1 MGVLTR
7 HSTIRDKKIRQKQ
20 PMLKLV
26 IFDCD
31 GVMFDSREANRVYY
45 DRLLSGFSCPPMEE
59 DEVNFVHVHSVNDSV
74 AHIFRHHPLVEMED
88 VNRYRAGLDYAE
100 FIPWMQEEPDLKEF
114 LKWLKPDYH
123 TAISTNRTT
132 TMPLVME
139 MFSLNPWFD
148 KVVTA
153 MDTKKPKPD
162 PEALH
167 IILNH
172 FQLKPRETIF
182 IGDSY
187 VDRQHCQPLA
197 IPLIAFKNRNLDAD
211 YHVKSFMEIPELAP
225 FKP

>member
-1 MGVLTR
+1 
-7 HSTIRDKKIRQKQ
+7 
-20 PMLKLV
+20 MLKLV

-31 GVMFDSREANRVYY
+31 GVMFNSREANRIYY
-45 DRLLSGFSCPPMEE
+45 NRLLDAFSCSPMDEE
-59 DEVNFVHVHSVNDSV
+59 EVNFVHVHSVDDSV
-74 AHIFRHHPLVEMED
+74 SHIFRHHPLVKIED
-88 VNRYRAGLDYAE
+88 INRYRTELDYAE
-100 FIPWMQEEPDLKEF
+100 FIHWMEEEPDLKEF
-114 LKWLKPDYH
+114 LKWLKPEYH

-132 TMPLVME
+132 TMPMVMD

-172 FQLKPRETIF
+172 FRLMPREAIF
-182 IGDSY
+182 IGDSD
-187 VDRQHCQPLA
+187 VDRQHCKPLN
-197 IPLIAFKNRNLDAD
+197 IPLIAFKNPALDAD
-211 YHVKSFMEIPELAP
+211 HHVNNFMEIPELAP